1 MIPPALFFF
10 PRLALAAWGSFVL
23 LYKLKFFCLH
33 SVKNATGDLIGI
45 VLIVYIALGR
55 IVSLMI
61 SVLPIQEHG
70 RSFLLFVSSLISFI
84 SIL

>member
-1 MIPPALFFF
+1 MF
-10 PRLALAAWGSFVL
+10 P
-23 LYKLKFFCLH
+23 YKLKFFCLH